1 MQEFRPCYS
10 AKPDAFRW
18 GFRSDVPAYAFVRPC
33 CSTLQ
38 RCVIFSIIESFL
50 RIIFL
55 FLHFFLFSLL
65 QMYERGDFVTDTHMW
80 SVVVLEV
87 DVSADDVP
95 GMPDVVE
102 VTLSVD
108 TFALDCPVDPFG
120 DGIVRRFVVLRHA
133 DGNLV
138 RL

>member
-1 MQEFRPCYS
+1 
-10 AKPDAFRW
+10 
-18 GFRSDVPAYAFVRPC
+18 
-33 CSTLQ
+33 
-38 RCVIFSIIESFL
+38 
-50 RIIFL
+50 
-55 FLHFFLFSLL
+55 
-65 QMYERGDFVTDTHMW
+65 MYESGDFVTYAHMGPVI
-80 SVVVLEV
+80 VVEV

-108 TFALDCPVDPFG
+108 TFALDYPVDPFG
-120 DGIVRRFVVLRHA
+120 NGIVRRVVVLRHA

>member
-1 MQEFRPCYS
+1 
-10 AKPDAFRW
+10 
-18 GFRSDVPAYAFVRPC
+18 
-33 CSTLQ
+33 
-38 RCVIFSIIESFL
+38 
-50 RIIFL
+50 
-55 FLHFFLFSLL
+55 
-65 QMYERGDFVTDTHMW
+65 MYESGDFVTDTHMW
-80 SVVVLEV
+80 SVVVVEV

>member
-1 MQEFRPCYS
+1 
-10 AKPDAFRW
+10 
-18 GFRSDVPAYAFVRPC
+18 
-33 CSTLQ
+33 
-38 RCVIFSIIESFL
+38 
-50 RIIFL
+50 
-55 FLHFFLFSLL
+55 
-65 QMYERGDFVTDTHMW
+65 MYERGDFVTDTHMW
-80 SVVVLEV
+80 SVVVVEV

-133 DGNLV
+133 DRCFNGL
-138 RL
+138 